1 MNTIY
6 NYLFM
11 LVCGAP
17 ASEMHEIPFEL
28 LKTGHMVIEAKIN
41 EKGPYRFI
49 FDTGAPASIVSSRVG
64 KIAEINPASKVSIS
78 IFGNGGQVAIKSVQV
93 GSSTSSNM
101 QAILMDHPTIAVIS
115 KYFGQIDGIL
125 GYTFFSKYALR
136 IDYKLKKIYL
146 KETDYIPEDV
156 IGKMVRS
163 ILKQKQEPRI
173 LVAAAYWGF
182 NVSEGES
189 KSSVLVKDLAP
200 QSPASKAGLLNQD
213 QLLEIN
219 GQWVTNLM
227 DIQWIMATTEPNA
240 DCLVTVLR
248 DGKKL
253 LIRLS
258 PSSGL

>member
-1 MNTIY
+1 
-6 NYLFM
+6 
-11 LVCGAP
+11 
-17 ASEMHEIPFEL
+17 
-28 LKTGHMVIEAKIN
+28 
-41 EKGPYRFI
+41 
-49 FDTGAPASIVSSRVG
+49 
-64 KIAEINPASKVSIS
+64 
-78 IFGNGGQVAIKSVQV
+78 
-93 GSSTSSNM
+93 
-101 QAILMDHPTIAVIS
+101 
-115 KYFGQIDGIL
+115 
-125 GYTFFSKYALR
+125 
-136 IDYKLKKIYL
+136 
-146 KETDYIPEDV
+146 
-156 IGKMVRS
+156 MVRS
-163 ILKQKQEPRI
+163 ILKQKQEPRT
-173 LVAAAYWGF
+173 LVAAAFWGF

-189 KSSVLVKDLAP
+189 KSSVLVRDLVP